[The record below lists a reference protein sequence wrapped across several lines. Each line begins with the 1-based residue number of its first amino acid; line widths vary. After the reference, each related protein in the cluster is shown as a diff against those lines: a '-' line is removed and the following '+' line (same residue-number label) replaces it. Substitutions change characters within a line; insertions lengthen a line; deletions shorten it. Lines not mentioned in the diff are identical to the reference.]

1 MSFEAIVLI
10 IVILVVLYKLFG
22 QFDYNTIEFSGHEYH
37 VLEKYHDSKKEAA
50 RRLADSHEKI
60 LSLLDYFRV
69 KYRVG
74 LTDEEI
80 KKLGPGP
87 QEIIAGHSAQSI
99 IENMLHS
106 FNPER
111 VYENDPNNISG
122 STSYTVQ
129 KGKEMYICLRNKDG
143 SFVDQNTLMFVI
155 LHEMSHIGAYWT
167 IDHTPDFWKV
177 FAFVLKNAIEAGVY
191 YYVDYSKNPVDYCG
205 IKITVS
211 PYSPGMEI

>member
-1 MSFEAIVLI
+1 MTFEVVILIIIVLI
-10 IVILVVLYKLFG
+10 ILYHIFG
-22 QFDYNTIEFSGHEYH
+22 LADYNTINFNEHEYH
-37 VLEKYHDSKKEAA
+37 VLNKYPDSSKEAA
-50 RRLADSHEKI
+50 RRLADAHEKI
-60 LSLLDYFRV
+60 INFLEYERI

-80 KKLGPGP
+80 KKLGPGNS
-87 QEIIAGHSAQSI
+87 EVIAEHSASSI
-99 IENMLHS
+99 IENMIKS

-111 VYENDPNNISG
+111 VYENDPNNLSG

-143 SFVDQNTLMFVI
+143 GFVDQNTLMFVI

-167 IDHTPDFWKV
+167 IDHTPDFWRV
-177 FAFVLKNAIEAGVY
+177 FAFVLRDAIEAGIY
-191 YYVDYSKNPVDYCG
+191 DYVDYSKNPVNYCG

-211 PYSPGMEI
+211 PYNPAI